1 MKILH
6 IINSFMRGGGAETL
20 VLTLATALSRIEG
33 NTVHVLSLKDPE
45 DKEFVQFLEEQGGKC
60 FALSE
65 NLKSFKNVQLLAN
78 FIKRGNYDI
87 VNVHLFPSLYVAA
100 LAKILKGVNTRLVY
114 TEHST
119 TNRRRGRLMFR
130 IIDKRVYHVYDCI
143 ITISKE
149 VELAL
154 KKHVPDARTVTI
166 NNGINISLF
175 ENAIPANIR
184 TEMGLKP
191 DCKLV
196 TMVARFCFMKD
207 YKTLIKAMS
216 RLERDI
222 HLLCIG
228 DGPFLNENKE
238 YAKAVGVD
246 SRIHFLGLR
255 KDVPNLLQASD
266 VIVLSSKHE
275 GFSISML
282 EAMSCKKPFIGSNV
296 PGIGDLVRDVAL
308 LFEFQDDEELA
319 LRIKE
324 VLTDRTLDCNV
335 AEKCYSFA
343 KQYDINII
351 SQKYMKLYRSL

>member
-1 MKILH
+1 
-6 IINSFMRGGGAETL
+6 
-20 VLTLATALSRIEG
+20 
-33 NTVHVLSLKDPE
+33 
-45 DKEFVQFLEEQGGKC
+45 
-60 FALSE
+60 
-65 NLKSFKNVQLLAN
+65 
-78 FIKRGNYDI
+78 
-87 VNVHLFPSLYVAA
+87 
-100 LAKILKGVNTRLVY
+100 
-114 TEHST
+114 
-119 TNRRRGRLMFR
+119 
-130 IIDKRVYHVYDCI
+130 
-143 ITISKE
+143 
-149 VELAL
+149 
-154 KKHVPDARTVTI
+154 
-166 NNGINISLF
+166 
-175 ENAIPANIR
+175 
-184 TEMGLKP
+184 MGLKP

-324 VLTDRTLDCNV
+324 VLTDRTLYCNV

-351 SQKYMKLYRSL
+351 STLGITDDDIQAIKNIDGVENAYGIQTKDSMVKIDDKESVCKVIEYNENVNTPVVIAGRQIENDNECLLDNAIVRTGTGAEKYIGKKIVLENNDKILTIMTYLLKKNLR